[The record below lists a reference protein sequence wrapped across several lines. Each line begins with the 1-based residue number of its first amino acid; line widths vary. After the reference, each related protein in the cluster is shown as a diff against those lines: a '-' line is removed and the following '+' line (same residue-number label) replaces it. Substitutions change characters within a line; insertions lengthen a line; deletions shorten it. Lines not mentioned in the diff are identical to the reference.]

1 MRNFLLTSLGLLL
14 VICVQLRAQERRV
27 TGVVTSTTDG
37 SVLPGVSVIVK
48 GTNTGTQT
56 DLNGSYAITATPQ
69 QTLVFSFVGMKTTE
83 VVVGNQSIINLTLA
97 DEADVLSEVVVV
109 GYGQQ
114 SKKLSTQTISTLSS
128 KSIKD
133 WPVLSP
139 QQLLQGQAAGVQMVT
154 SSGLLGS
161 NPSIRIRGAAS
172 ITAGGQPLFVIDG
185 VPLNDGELTGAQGGG
200 TSLNPLMNINPND
213 IESMSVLKDAAAVSI
228 YGSRGAN
235 GVILINTKKGL
246 VDKKTQINVDMFTG
260 FSKPTNL
267 FPMMNTQQFNGFVG
281 EYRAA
286 RGLAP
291 LQLSNDY
298 FDWVNAVV
306 RNGKTNQINLS
317 ARGGSK
323 NTSFY
328 FAGTYGTEQ
337 GFTIGNELDRLSG
350 RFNLEH
356 KISDRFRFGTNMSMA
371 TVDMD
376 RIGAENNTYAPL
388 TSAYLQIPNVLPRDA
403 QGNYVNTCFIQNVL
417 ALEELNINKYITRRT
432 TGNVYAELDILKN
445 LTFRT
450 DFGMDINVGDSKYRE
465 VNLFTPGGSG
475 SRDIRKDNKWLST
488 NTLKYFLDK
497 DKHSFDVLL
506 GYSYEVSDYDRIAVG
521 GSGYASDALPNVVSA
536 ATPTTTLE
544 ERSRWALESQFAR
557 ANYAYDSKY
566 LLGAS
571 MRRDGSSRFGANK
584 RYGIF
589 YAVSGGWVISEESF
603 LKSSDFINFLKLTAS
618 YGTAGNDRIGNFPSL
633 GLYQGGTDAD
643 YLAQPGLRPTQVPNP
658 NLTWEETA
666 QLDLGINTTFYKNIF
681 SLSLNYYNKI
691 TSSMLLNVPFPF
703 TTGFASAANNVGK
716 MQNRGV
722 DIDFSAKVI
731 QKQDLN
737 LSIGF
742 NAGYLKN
749 EVLELPEASVDAD
762 GNRFVNG
769 SSAQRAVVGRTI
781 NEFFLVRAN
790 GVNPQTGDFEWL
802 TKAGQPTTTYSANDR
817 VFVGSAL
824 PKWTG
829 GLNANL
835 SYKGFDL
842 AVLFSFSYGNKV
854 LIDGLRFTDNVAS
867 AGFNKSVDLLNYW
880 KKEGDQAFIPKLSS
894 STAPL
899 FNQLS
904 TLQLQNGSFARLR
917 NINLG
922 YNIPTKW
929 LGEQKILRSAR
940 IYALAQNLFL
950 IKDKNFRGPD
960 PEVSAN
966 GPSNLI
972 VGESFFALPQA
983 KTFTVG
989 LNIGF

>member
-200 TSLNPLMNINPND
+200 TALNPLMNINPND

-328 FAGTYGTEQ
+328 FAGTYG
-337 GFTIGNELDRLSG
+337 
-350 RFNLEH
+350 
-356 KISDRFRFGTNMSMA
+356 
-371 TVDMD
+371 
-376 RIGAENNTYAPL
+376 
-388 TSAYLQIPNVLPRDA
+388 
-403 QGNYVNTCFIQNVL
+403 
-417 ALEELNINKYITRRT
+417 
-432 TGNVYAELDILKN
+432 
-445 LTFRT
+445 
-450 DFGMDINVGDSKYRE
+450 
-465 VNLFTPGGSG
+465 
-475 SRDIRKDNKWLST
+475 
-488 NTLKYFLDK
+488 
-497 DKHSFDVLL
+497 
-506 GYSYEVSDYDRIAVG
+506 
-521 GSGYASDALPNVVSA
+521 
-536 ATPTTTLE
+536 
-544 ERSRWALESQFAR
+544 
-557 ANYAYDSKY
+557 
-566 LLGAS
+566 
-571 MRRDGSSRFGANK
+571 
-584 RYGIF
+584 
-589 YAVSGGWVISEESF
+589 
-603 LKSSDFINFLKLTAS
+603 
-618 YGTAGNDRIGNFPSL
+618 
-633 GLYQGGTDAD
+633 
-643 YLAQPGLRPTQVPNP
+643 
-658 NLTWEETA
+658 
-666 QLDLGINTTFYKNIF
+666 
-681 SLSLNYYNKI
+681 
-691 TSSMLLNVPFPF
+691 
-703 TTGFASAANNVGK
+703 
-716 MQNRGV
+716 
-722 DIDFSAKVI
+722 
-731 QKQDLN
+731 
-737 LSIGF
+737 
-742 NAGYLKN
+742 
-749 EVLELPEASVDAD
+749 
-762 GNRFVNG
+762 
-769 SSAQRAVVGRTI
+769 
-781 NEFFLVRAN
+781 
-790 GVNPQTGDFEWL
+790 
-802 TKAGQPTTTYSANDR
+802 
-817 VFVGSAL
+817 
-824 PKWTG
+824 
-829 GLNANL
+829 
-835 SYKGFDL
+835 
-842 AVLFSFSYGNKV
+842 
-854 LIDGLRFTDNVAS
+854 
-867 AGFNKSVDLLNYW
+867 
-880 KKEGDQAFIPKLSS
+880 
-894 STAPL
+894 
-899 FNQLS
+899 
-904 TLQLQNGSFARLR
+904 
-917 NINLG
+917 
-922 YNIPTKW
+922 
-929 LGEQKILRSAR
+929 
-940 IYALAQNLFL
+940 
-950 IKDKNFRGPD
+950 
-960 PEVSAN
+960 
-966 GPSNLI
+966 
-972 VGESFFALPQA
+972 
-983 KTFTVG
+983 
-989 LNIGF
+989 